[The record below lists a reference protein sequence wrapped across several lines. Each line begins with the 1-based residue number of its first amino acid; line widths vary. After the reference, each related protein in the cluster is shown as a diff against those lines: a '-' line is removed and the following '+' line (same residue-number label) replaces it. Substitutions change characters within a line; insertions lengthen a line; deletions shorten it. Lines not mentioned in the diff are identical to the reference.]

1 MPREL
6 TKLEQIYYEA
16 IIKIVNIWI
25 EYEGPREAVI
35 EFIDKLV
42 DELLKGTEENG

>member
-6 TKLEQIYYEA
+6 TKLEQIYYDA
-16 IIKIVNIWI
+16 IIHIVNIWI
-25 EYEGPREAVI
+25 EYEGSREAVI

-42 DELLKGTEENG
+42 DELLKETK